1 MQVLP
6 PSSTGGPSRLFI
18 MRPVATTLLMVAILL
33 AGIIGYRA
41 LPVSAL
47 PEVDY
52 PTIQVVTLYPS
63 ASPDVMT
70 SAVTAPLERQFGQM
84 SGLKQMSSQSSGGA
98 SVITLQFQLTL
109 PLNVAEQ
116 EVQAAINAATNL
128 LPSDLPNPPVY
139 SKVNPA
145 DPPIMT
151 LAVTSTAMPM
161 TQVED
166 MVETRVA
173 QKISQISGVGLVT
186 LSGGQRPAVRVKLNA
201 QAIAALGL
209 TSETV
214 RTAIT
219 GANVNSAK
227 GSLDGPS
234 RAVTL
239 SANDQMQSAEEYRQL
254 IIAYQNGAPIR
265 LGDVATVEQGA
276 ENSWLGAWANKEQA
290 IVMNVQRQPGAN
302 IISTADSIRQ
312 MLPQLTESLP
322 KSVKVT
328 VLSDRTTNIR
338 ASVDDTQ
345 FELMMAIAL
354 VVMIIYLFLRNIP
367 ATIIPGVAVPLSL
380 IGTFAVMVFLDFSI
394 NNLTLMALTIATGFV
409 VDDAI
414 VVIENI
420 SRYIEKGEKPLA
432 AALKGAGEI
441 GFTII
446 SLTFSLIAVLIPLLF
461 MGDIVGRLFREFA
474 ITLAV
479 AILIS
484 AVVSL
489 TLTPMMCARML
500 SQESLRKQNRFS
512 RASEKMFDR
521 IIAAYGRGL
530 AKVLNHP
537 WLTLSVALST
547 LLLSV
552 LLWVFIPKGFFPVQD
567 NGIIQG
573 TLQAPQSSSFAN
585 MAQRQRQVAD
595 VILQDPAVQSLT
607 SFVGVDGTN
616 PSLNSARLQIN
627 LKPLDER
634 DDRVQKVIARLQTA
648 VDKVPGVDLFLQPTQ
663 DLTIDTQVSR
673 TQYQF
678 TLQATSL
685 DALSTWVPQLME
697 KLQQLP
703 QLSDVSSDWQDKG
716 LVAYVNVDRDS
727 ASRLGI
733 SMADVDNAL
742 YNAFGQ
748 RLISTI
754 YTQAN
759 QYRVVLEHN
768 TENTPGLA
776 ALDTIRLTSSD
787 GGVVPLS
794 SIAKIEQRFAP
805 LSINHLDQFPVTTI
819 SFNVPDNYSLGDAV
833 QAIMDTEKTLNLPVD
848 ITTQFQGSTLAFQSA
863 LGSTVWLIVA
873 AVVAMYIVLGIL
885 YESFIHPI
893 TILSTLPTAGVG
905 ALLALM
911 IAGSELD
918 VIAII
923 GIILLIGIVKKNA
936 IMMIDFALAA
946 EREQGMSPRDA
957 IYQACLLRFRPIL
970 MTTLAAL
977 LGALPLML
985 STGVGAELRRPLG
998 IGMVG
1003 GLIVSQV
1010 LTLFTTPVIMVS
1022 ASLPGASPETMA
1034 SSVATPLE
1042 RSLGRIAGVSE
1053 MTSSSSLGSTRIILQ
1068 FDFDRDINGAARDV
1082 QAAINA
1088 AQSLLPSGMPSRPTY
1103 RKANPS
1109 DAPIMIL
1116 TLTSDTYSQGELYD
1130 FASTQLAPTISQIDG
1145 VGDVDVGGSSLP
1157 AVRVGLNPQALFNQG
1172 VSLDD
1177 VRTAI
1182 SNANVRKPQGAL
1194 EDGTHRWQIQTND
1207 ELKTAAEYQP
1217 LIIHYNNGG
1226 AVRLGDV
1233 ATVTDSV
1240 QDVRNA
1246 GMTNAKPAILLMIR
1260 KLPEANIIQ
1269 TVDSIRA
1276 KLPELQETIPA
1287 AIDLQIAQDRS
1298 PTIRASLEEVEQT
1311 LIISVA
1317 LVILVV
1323 FLFLRSGRATIIP
1336 AVAVPVSLIGTFAA
1350 MYLCGFS
1357 LNNLSLMA
1365 LTIATGFVV
1374 DDAIVVLENIA
1385 RHLEAGMKPLQAALQ
1400 GTREVGFTVL
1410 SMSLSLVAVFLP
1422 LLLMGGLPG
1431 RLLREFAVTLSVAI
1445 GISLLVSLTLTPMMC
1460 GWMLKASK
1468 PREQKRLR
1476 GFGRMLVALQQGY
1489 GKSLKWVLNH
1499 TRLVGVVLLGT
1510 IALNISIPKTF
1521 FPEQDT
1527 GVLMGGIQA
1536 DQSISFQAMRGK
1548 LQDFMKIIRDDP
1560 AVDNVTGFT
1569 GGSRVNSGM
1578 MFITLKP
1585 RDERSETAQQIIDR
1599 LRVKLAKEPGA
1610 NLFLMAV
1617 QDIRVGGR
1625 QSNASYQYTLLSDDL
1640 AALREWEPKI
1650 RKKLATLP
1658 ELADV
1663 NSDQQDNGA
1672 EMNLVYDRDTMARL
1686 GIDVQAANSLLNNA
1700 FGQRQI
1706 STIYQPMNQYKVV
1719 MEVDPRYTQDISALE
1734 KMFVINNEGKA
1745 IPLSYFAK
1753 WQPANAPLSVN
1764 HQGLSAAST
1773 ISFNLPTGKS
1783 LSDASAAIDRAMTQL
1798 GVPSTVRG
1806 SFAGTAQVFQE
1817 TMNSQVI
1824 LIIAAIATVYIVLGI
1839 LYESYVHPLTIL
1851 STLPSA
1857 GVGAL
1862 LALELFNAPFSLI
1875 ALIGIML
1882 LIGIVKKNA
1891 IMMVDFALEAQ
1902 RHGNLTPQEAIFQA
1916 CLLRFRPIMMTTL
1929 AALFGALPL
1938 VLSGGDGSELRQ
1950 PLRITIVGGLVMSQ
1964 LLTLYTTPVVY
1975 LFFDRLRLR
1984 FSRKPKQTVTE

>member
-1 MQVLP
+1 MKFFA
-6 PSSTGGPSRLFI
+6 LFI
-18 MRPVATTLLMVAILL
+18 YRPVATILL
-33 AGIIGYRA
+33 
-41 LPVSAL
+41 
-47 PEVDY
+47 
-52 PTIQVVTLYPS
+52 
-63 ASPDVMT
+63 
-70 SAVTAPLERQFGQM
+70 
-84 SGLKQMSSQSSGGA
+84 
-98 SVITLQFQLTL
+98 SV
-109 PLNVAEQ
+109 
-116 EVQAAINAATNL
+116 
-128 LPSDLPNPPVY
+128 
-139 SKVNPA
+139 
-145 DPPIMT
+145 
-151 LAVTSTAMPM
+151 
-161 TQVED
+161 
-166 MVETRVA
+166 
-173 QKISQISGVGLVT
+173 
-186 LSGGQRPAVRVKLNA
+186 
-201 QAIAALGL
+201 
-209 TSETV
+209 
-214 RTAIT
+214 
-219 GANVNSAK
+219 
-227 GSLDGPS
+227 
-234 RAVTL
+234 
-239 SANDQMQSAEEYRQL
+239 
-254 IIAYQNGAPIR
+254 
-265 LGDVATVEQGA
+265 
-276 ENSWLGAWANKEQA
+276 
-290 IVMNVQRQPGAN
+290 
-302 IISTADSIRQ
+302 
-312 MLPQLTESLP
+312 
-322 KSVKVT
+322 
-328 VLSDRTTNIR
+328 
-338 ASVDDTQ
+338 
-345 FELMMAIAL
+345 
-354 VVMIIYLFLRNIP
+354 
-367 ATIIPGVAVPLSL
+367 
-380 IGTFAVMVFLDFSI
+380 
-394 NNLTLMALTIATGFV
+394 
-409 VDDAI
+409 
-414 VVIENI
+414 
-420 SRYIEKGEKPLA
+420 
-432 AALKGAGEI
+432 
-441 GFTII
+441 
-446 SLTFSLIAVLIPLLF
+446 
-461 MGDIVGRLFREFA
+461 A
-474 ITLAV
+474 ITLCG
-479 AILIS
+479 ILGF
-484 AVVSL
+484 
-489 TLTPMMCARML
+489 RML
-500 SQESLRKQNRFS
+500 
-512 RASEKMFDR
+512 
-521 IIAAYGRGL
+521 
-530 AKVLNHP
+530 P
-537 WLTLSVALST
+537 VA
-547 LLLSV
+547 
-552 LLWVFIPKGFFPVQD
+552 P
-567 NGIIQG
+567 
-573 TLQAPQSSSFAN
+573 
-585 MAQRQRQVAD
+585 
-595 VILQDPAVQSLT
+595 
-607 SFVGVDGTN
+607 
-616 PSLNSARLQIN
+616 
-627 LKPLDER
+627 
-634 DDRVQKVIARLQTA
+634 
-648 VDKVPGVDLFLQPTQ
+648 
-663 DLTIDTQVSR
+663 
-673 TQYQF
+673 
-678 TLQATSL
+678 
-685 DALSTWVPQLME
+685 
-697 KLQQLP
+697 LP
-703 QLSDVSSDWQDKG
+703 Q
-716 LVAYVNVDRDS
+716 VD
-727 ASRLGI
+727 
-733 SMADVDNAL
+733 
-742 YNAFGQ
+742 F
-748 RLISTI
+748 
-754 YTQAN
+754 
-759 QYRVVLEHN
+759 
-768 TENTPGLA
+768 
-776 ALDTIRLTSSD
+776 
-787 GGVVPLS
+787 
-794 SIAKIEQRFAP
+794 
-805 LSINHLDQFPVTTI
+805 
-819 SFNVPDNYSLGDAV
+819 
-833 QAIMDTEKTLNLPVD
+833 
-848 ITTQFQGSTLAFQSA
+848 
-863 LGSTVWLIVA
+863 
-873 AVVAMYIVLGIL
+873 
-885 YESFIHPI
+885 
-893 TILSTLPTAGVG
+893 
-905 ALLALM
+905 
-911 IAGSELD
+911 
-918 VIAII
+918 
-923 GIILLIGIVKKNA
+923 
-936 IMMIDFALAA
+936 
-946 EREQGMSPRDA
+946 
-957 IYQACLLRFRPIL
+957 
-970 MTTLAAL
+970 
-977 LGALPLML
+977 
-985 STGVGAELRRPLG
+985 
-998 IGMVG
+998 
-1003 GLIVSQV
+1003 
-1010 LTLFTTPVIMVS
+1010 PVIMVS

-1053 MTSSSSLGSTRIILQ
+1053 MTSSSSLGGTRIILQ

-1177 VRTAI
+1177 VRTAV

-1269 TVDSIRA
+1269 TIDSIRA

-1336 AVAVPVSLIGTFAA
+1336 AVSVPVSLIGTFAA

-1499 TRLVGVVLLGT
+1499 TRLVGAVLLGT
-1510 IALNISIPKTF
+1510 IALNIWLYISIPKTF

-1585 RDERSETAQQIIDR
+1585 RGERSETAQQIIDR
-1599 LRVKLAKEPGA
+1599 LRKKLAKEPGA

-1625 QSNASYQYTLLSDDL
+1625 QANASYQYTLLSDDL

-1663 NSDQQDNGA
+1663 NSDQEDNGA
-1672 EMNLVYDRDTMARL
+1672 EMNLIYDRDTMARL

-1950 PLRITIVGGLVMSQ
+1950 PLGITIVGGLVMSQ